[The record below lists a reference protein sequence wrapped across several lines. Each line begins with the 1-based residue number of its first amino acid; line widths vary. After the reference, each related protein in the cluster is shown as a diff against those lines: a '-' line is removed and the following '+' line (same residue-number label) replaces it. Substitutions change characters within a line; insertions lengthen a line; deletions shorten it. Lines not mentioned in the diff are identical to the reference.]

1 MSARGD
7 TALAADAPA
16 RPAPDEVSEAL
27 HPALTPFL
35 AGHEEAEALLAKAL
49 ADGNMHHAWMITGP
63 PGIGKAT
70 LAYRLARK
78 LLEGGNAGP
87 GLFGDTP
94 EGLETDPEGPTFAQV
109 ASGSHPNLLRLTRQ
123 WNFTTKK
130 YRTEIRVDD
139 VRQLA
144 AFLGQKAE
152 RRGRRVVLIDA
163 ADDMNRN
170 AANALLKPLEEP
182 PADTVFILVT
192 HRPGGLLPTIRS
204 RCRTI
209 DLRPPGQEAAMRV
222 LERLAPE
229 IEGAHAAR
237 LLALADQSPGTA
249 IRLDQQGALELHREL
264 VKLFSALPR
273 APRPVVDAITRGVD
287 RRGDEAERRFHLIF
301 DLIEGI
307 VQRMIGSAVAGG
319 QRLPEALAD
328 EGEFARRLTAGSLE
342 QWFDLCDNLR
352 RLRDRTDTVNLNQKA
367 VTLTLI
373 SALESAA
380 RAAVT

>member
-1 MSARGD
+1 
-7 TALAADAPA
+7 
-16 RPAPDEVSEAL
+16 
-27 HPALTPFL
+27 
-35 AGHEEAEALLAKAL
+35 
-49 ADGNMHHAWMITGP
+49 
-63 PGIGKAT
+63 
-70 LAYRLARK
+70 
-78 LLEGGNAGP
+78 
-87 GLFGDTP
+87 
-94 EGLETDPEGPTFAQV
+94 
-109 ASGSHPNLLRLTRQ
+109 
-123 WNFTTKK
+123 
-130 YRTEIRVDD
+130 
-139 VRQLA
+139 
-144 AFLGQKAE
+144 
-152 RRGRRVVLIDA
+152 
-163 ADDMNRN
+163 
-170 AANALLKPLEEP
+170 
-182 PADTVFILVT
+182 
-192 HRPGGLLPTIRS
+192 
-204 RCRTI
+204 
-209 DLRPPGQEAAMRV
+209 MRV

-249 IRLDQQGALELHREL
+249 IRLDQQGALELHGEL